1 LPNYDDI
8 FNHARSAAVSTIKIK
23 IIQEMIQIDRPINWN
38 KEKVINV
45 ALKIIKIKKY
55 ISLTNNKFKQ
65 YKKDW
70 NRIEESIY
78 KYKFLSD

>member
-1 LPNYDDI
+1 
-8 FNHARSAAVSTIKIK
+8 
-23 IIQEMIQIDRPINWN
+23 MIQIDRPINWN

-45 ALKIIKIKKY
+45 ALETIKIEKY
-55 ISLTNNKFKQ
+55 ISLTNNKLKQ

-70 NRIEESIY
+70 NRIEENIY